1 MYHVIA
7 ATTNPAKIQA
17 IALAFD
23 DTVGAGQYRIEGI
36 EVDSG
41 VPEQPLGSTQTR
53 SGARHRVI
61 CARQLRPE
69 ADFWVG
75 IEAGIEDN
83 MTFAWMTVENRHHRG
98 EARSASLL
106 LPEAIM
112 AGIRQG
118 NSLGQEMRRLSGID
132 DINRRE
138 GAIGVLTQGRLS
150 RTRVYHHALLL
161 ALAAL
166 APCYHPAPLA
176 MPSGDNADFSSVSS

>member
-1 MYHVIA
+1 MYHVVA

-17 IALAFD
+17 ITLAFD
-23 DTVGAGQYRIEGI
+23 AAFGAGQYRIEGI
-36 EVDSG
+36 DVDSG

-83 MTFAWMTVENRHHRG
+83 MTFAWMSVENHGHRG
-98 EARSASLL
+98 ESRSASLT
-106 LPEAIM
+106 LPDSVM
-112 AGIRQG
+112 DGIRQG
-118 NSLGQEMRRLSGID
+118 QTLGHEMRRLSGID

-138 GAIGVLTQGRLS
+138 GAIGIFTQGRLS
-150 RTRVYHHALLL
+150 RTSVYYQALLL

-166 APCYHPAPLA
+166 EPGYHREPPPHYA
-176 MPSGDNADFSSVSS
+176 